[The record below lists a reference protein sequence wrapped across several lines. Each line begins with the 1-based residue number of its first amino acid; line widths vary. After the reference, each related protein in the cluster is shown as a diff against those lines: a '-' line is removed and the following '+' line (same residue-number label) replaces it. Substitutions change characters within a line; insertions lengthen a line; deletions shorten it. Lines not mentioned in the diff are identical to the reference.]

1 VKKFGQ
7 KEKDYLEKLEID
19 VKKNVM
25 EEQGVD
31 EESPEE
37 ECLGDAWGNHTVITY
52 DEFLKRL
59 EEKRVKIMQEE
70 LAEMKGKI
78 KYQIKKRQIS
88 KSDVKV
94 LLDKMKSAEEV
105 DEDSMFKQFLS
116 KAEEDE
122 HELDQ

>member
-1 VKKFGQ
+1 
-7 KEKDYLEKLEID
+7 
-19 VKKNVM
+19 
-25 EEQGVD
+25 
-31 EESPEE
+31 
-37 ECLGDAWGNHTVITY
+37 
-52 DEFLKRL
+52 
-59 EEKRVKIMQEE
+59 MQEE
-70 LAEMKGKI
+70 IAEMKGKI